1 MPTVCYFVVDRTTL
15 NTPQHRGVSRT
26 VFSETQTQRGTS
38 VCVRACALC
47 LQDGKHLGWGTQPE
61 RWIRGAQSG
70 WVTCRLLWHSFQYEN
85 TLLQAPLRDC
95 QQTAWKPAYAT
106 PQTTCPLREHPE
118 ATPGSSCRGHLPGGR
133 GQALAF
139 IHLVRAVATPAVP
152 GVPAVV
158 LKGGSVAVVVI

>member
-1 MPTVCYFVVDRTTL
+1 MPTVCYFVVDRTTP

-38 VCVRACALC
+38 VCVCMCVHYVCRMGSTR
-47 LQDGKHLGWGTQPE
+47 DGEHSQKGGFVVH
-61 RWIRGAQSG
+61 
-70 WVTCRLLWHSFQYEN
+70 TCRLLWHSFQYEN

-95 QQTAWKPAYAT
+95 QQTAWKPACAP

-139 IHLVRAVATPAVP
+139 IHLLRAVATPAVP